1 MIRHE
6 QGRHEQPN
14 RFQPLLRPVTLG
26 DLRLPNR
33 VVMAPVTRCR
43 ATGGDRVPTDLH
55 AAYYAQRAGAGLIV
69 GEGVWVS
76 ERAVGHPGVPGLYS
90 ARQAEAWS
98 RVTGLVHALGGRIV
112 AQLWHSG
119 AHSHPDHLGGAL
131 PAGPS
136 AVDPREVSPTPA
148 GPKPTLTPR
157 AMTTAEVEATV
168 ADYATAAGHARRAG
182 FDGVEIAANG
192 TYLIAQFLNPR
203 LNRRADAYG
212 LRRERLLLEIVDA
225 VAAVWDGRG
234 VGVRLSPYW
243 TVRDTSRRNRPG
255 GEDGEDGDYAYTP
268 DEATLAAYDDL
279 VAELNEHPVTYLHL
293 RGRAP
298 EAAGPGRAGRDP
310 GGAGPDLEEFARYRK
325 LFTGPLI
332 ANHGFDRASG
342 NAIVEAGLADAVSYA
357 RLFIA
362 NPDLVSRFA
371 LGHDL
376 ASSDRSTHY
385 TGGAR
390 GYVDYPVWPGG
401 VTA

>member
-6 QGRHEQPN
+6 QGNES
-14 RFQPLLRPVTLG
+14 QPLLRPVALG

-43 ATGGDRVPTDLH
+43 AAGEDRVPTDLH
-55 AAYYAQRAGAGLIV
+55 AAYYAQRAGAGLII

-76 ERAVGHPGVPGLYS
+76 ERAVGFPGVPGLYS

-112 AQLWHSG
+112 AQLWHAG
-119 AHSHPDHLGGAL
+119 ANSHPDHLGGAL

-136 AVDPREVSPTPA
+136 AVNPREVSPTPG

-157 AMTTAEVEATV
+157 AMTAADVETAV

-203 LNRRADAYG
+203 LNRRTDAYG
-212 LRRERLLLEIVDA
+212 VHRERLLIEIVDA

-243 TVRDTSRRNRPG
+243 TVRDTSRAARPG
-255 GEDGEDGDYAYTP
+255 GEYAYTP

-279 VAELNEHPVTYLHL
+279 VAELSERPVTYLHL

-298 EAAGPGRAGRDP
+298 GA
-310 GGAGPDLEEFARYRK
+310 AGPDLEEFARHRG

-332 ANHGFDRASG
+332 ANHGFDRAKG
-342 NAIVEAGLADAVSYA
+342 NAIIEAGLADAVSYA

-376 ASSDRSTHY
+376 AAGDRDTHY

-390 GYVDYPVWPGG
+390 GYVDYPAWPGRRPQA
-401 VTA
+401 VAT

>member
-6 QGRHEQPN
+6 QPN
-14 RFQPLLRPVTLG
+14 QSQPLLRPVALG

-43 ATGGDRVPTDLH
+43 ATGEDRVPTDLH

-76 ERAVGHPGVPGLYS
+76 ERAVGFPGVPGLYS

-112 AQLWHSG
+112 AQLWHAG
-119 AHSHPDHLGGAL
+119 ANSHPDHLGGAL

-136 AVDPREVSPTPA
+136 AVNPREVSPTPG

-157 AMTTAEVEATV
+157 AMTMADIETAV
-168 ADYATAAGHARRAG
+168 ADYATAAGQARLAG

-203 LNRRADAYG
+203 LNRRTDAYG

-225 VAAVWDGRG
+225 VAAAWDGRG

-243 TVRDTSRRNRPG
+243 TVRDTSRRSRPG
-255 GEDGEDGDYAYTP
+255 EEEREYEEYAYRP

-279 VAELNEHPVTYLHL
+279 VAELNEHAVSYLHL

-298 EAAGPGRAGRDP
+298 EAAGPGR
-310 GGAGPDLEEFARYRK
+310 GGSGPDRGAAGPDLEEFARYRK

-332 ANHGFDRASG
+332 ANHGFDRATG

-376 ASSDRSTHY
+376 AAGDRSTHY

-390 GYVDYPVWPGG
+390 GYVDYPVWSGG